1 MTKSSIP
8 RVVRDYLAELDR
20 ELAGVPDDVRE
31 GIVTG
36 IAEELEGLDAAAATS
51 RIGTLGDPPFIA
63 AEARADAALQ
73 SAGPQSAG
81 PQSAGPRWTAAVL
94 APPRASEQRWYVV
107 VTTALLYFGGLVV
120 PLAGWVVGIML
131 LWASPLWTRREK
143 LIAAIVPS
151 AVGVV
156 LFGLLALVGSRFGVW
171 HALVLGGLVGPFLTS
186 IVIGIVLS
194 RRGWLRAGA

>member
-20 ELAGVPDDVRE
+20 ELAGVPDEVRQ
-31 GIVTG
+31 GIVAG

-51 RIGTLGDPPFIA
+51 RITTLGDPAFIA
-63 AEARADAALQ
+63 AEARAGVAPK
-73 SAGPQSAG
+73 STGPKS
-81 PQSAGPRWTAAVL
+81 TTVVL

-120 PLAGWVVGIML
+120 PLAGWVVGIMM
-131 LWASPLWTRREK
+131 LWASPLWTRNEK
-143 LIAAIVPS
+143 LIAAIVPP

-156 LFGLLALVGSRFGVW
+156 LFGILALAGSGFAVW
-171 HALVLGGLVGPFLTS
+171 HALVLGGLVGPILASF
-186 IVIGIVLS
+186 VIGIILS
-194 RRGWLRAGA
+194 HRGWFRAS